1 MGIKKL
7 VPVPQ
12 AAKDAAKFIELFLLD
27 RSAREF
33 FDQEDLRPVVQLA
46 KEGDW
51 VSAARL
57 FGEVTGA
64 DPQMRVFAAQVAAKV

>member
-1 MGIKKL
+1 MGIQSF
-7 VPVPQ
+7 VPVPSS
-12 AAKDAAKFIELFLLD
+12 AKHVARFVELFLLD
-27 RSAREF
+27 QSARDYF
-33 FDQEDLRPVVQLA
+33 GQEELRPVVQLA